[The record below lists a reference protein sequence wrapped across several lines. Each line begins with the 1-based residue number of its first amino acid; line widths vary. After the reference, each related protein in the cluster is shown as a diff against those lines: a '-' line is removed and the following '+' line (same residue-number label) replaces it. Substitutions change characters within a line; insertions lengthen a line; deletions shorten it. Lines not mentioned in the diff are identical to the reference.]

1 MPSKKYFVTF
11 FCLQFSIQK
20 IFFMLSKNI
29 LSYFFFYNF
38 RFKKM
43 PFILH
48 KLYFFRDA
56 HIHADFDTF
65 QNPPGI
71 DHPKIKML
79 IFMQIVFL
87 FFKLWFLQIFFLSE
101 FSTII
106 DFKKN
111 LLDYILKTFFQICFF
126 TIFNLKKSQ
135 HFMICNKY
143 AEQRASEAPVA
154 QRLFDTNSIRKNNKL
169 YYRSNG
175 PA

>member
-106 DFKKN
+106 DLKKKSSWLYPKNIFSDLFFYNFQFKK
-111 LLDYILKTFFQICFF
+111 IPTFYDLQ
-126 TIFNLKKSQ
+126 
-135 HFMICNKY
+135 
-143 AEQRASEAPVA
+143 
-154 QRLFDTNSIRKNNKL
+154 
-169 YYRSNG
+169 
-175 PA
+175 